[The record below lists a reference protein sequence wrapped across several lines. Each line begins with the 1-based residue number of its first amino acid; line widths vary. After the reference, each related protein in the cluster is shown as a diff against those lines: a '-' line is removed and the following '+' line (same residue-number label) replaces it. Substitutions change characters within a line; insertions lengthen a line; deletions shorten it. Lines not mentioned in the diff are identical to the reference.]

1 MIAQLFSPNE
11 ETFESESAGDRKKE
25 SGRIRQPQKGEH
37 MKKVCRLDGLDCA
50 SCAAKIENAVAKI
63 PGVSSASVN
72 FMTTKMTIE
81 GDDARM
87 DEIMEQAAAI
97 AKKVEPDVVVKKA

>member
-1 MIAQLFSPNE
+1 MIAQLFLPE
-11 ETFESESAGDRKKE
+11 EEKRTEESAGDRKKE
-25 SGRIRQPQKGEH
+25 SGRIRQPRKGEH

-63 PGVSSASVN
+63 PGVSFASVN

-97 AKKVEPDVVVKKA
+97 AKKVEPDVVVRKA

>member
-1 MIAQLFSPNE
+1 MIAQLFLPE
-11 ETFESESAGDRKKE
+11 EEKRTEESTGDRKKE
-25 SGRIRQPQKGEH
+25 SGRIRQPRKGEL

-97 AKKVEPDVVVKKA
+97 AKKVEPDVVVRKA

>member
-1 MIAQLFSPNE
+1 MTE
-11 ETFESESAGDRKKE
+11 RKE
-25 SGRIRQPQKGEH
+25 SGRIRQPRKGEH

-63 PGVSSASVN
+63 PGVSFASVN

-87 DEIMEQAAAI
+87 DEIIKQAAAI
-97 AKKVEPDVVVKKA
+97 AKKVEPDVVVRKA